1 MGGWHLKFWMVAQG
15 VTEMVFEPRP
25 ERNEEPARGLS
36 GGRVVGQV
44 KRSLG
49 MREGT
54 WGIWILS

>member
-1 MGGWHLKFWMVAQG
+1 MKFWMVAQG